1 MGLHG
6 KKGGNMVLGN
16 RHVIGVFLL
25 MVVISGIVFTL
36 GYVLGRSQYD
46 PQARLGAKEA
56 GRAAS
61 GELAAAKPAAAS
73 AKTPPA
79 EATPAPSS
87 WDFYRA
93 AEPKKSQEWKKAEKL
108 VSGASKPAAQTKPSA
123 KLAAAKAN
131 ALLNAPLIPRGA
143 ILLQVAAL
151 TREGDALALAEA
163 LQQKKF
169 PAFVLTP
176 GADHYYRVQVGPYA
190 DGQSANVA
198 KRALENE
205 GFKSIIKR

>member
-1 MGLHG
+1 MGLSG
-6 KKGGNMVLGN
+6 KKGGDMVLES

-46 PQARLGAKEA
+46 PQARLGSKEA
-56 GRAAS
+56 GRVAS
-61 GELAAAKPAAAS
+61 GELAAVKPGAES

-79 EATPAPSS
+79 EPAPAPSS

-93 AEPKKSQEWKKAEKL
+93 AEPKKSQESKKAEKL
-108 VSGASKPAAQTKPSA
+108 VTSKPAPQTKPSP
-123 KLAAAKAN
+123 KPVVAKAN

-151 TREGDALALAEA
+151 TRESDALALAEA
-163 LQQKKF
+163 LQQKKL

-190 DGQSANVA
+190 DAQSANAA